1 MTGPV
6 PPIDSRGYDELVDQT
21 EQLAALFSP
30 WRPPV
35 TGDDPGRALIR
46 AFAGMARQV
55 LDRLNRIPDRDLL
68 VFLDLI
74 GAEPLAARAA
84 TVALTFEPPDGSDAT
99 ALVPAGTSVGPDP
112 ADPNAATDIGY
123 RTQEDLVVVPA
134 RLVAAIVREPDA
146 DRVAD
151 VTASATGLVAL
162 PWPGFVGDTL
172 AEHALHL
179 AEDATTALPPPRS
192 LRVGLSFADAASA
205 DRFAGLP
212 LEWAWW
218 DGAAWRS
225 ITPAWTRAGDHGYT
239 VDLPD
244 VGTPEP
250 HDIGGRQ
257 GRWLRALLTRAV
269 TVVGAVPAL
278 VSVTVG
284 ATVTREPDRL
294 PMAAFAGTTSADLGA
309 DVFPFGPQPAF
320 GGVFALA
327 DDVFG
332 QVGAEVTMAVTV
344 SPGVPALIRPS
355 LDLVLLWE
363 VGGADGWTEIGRSG
377 PGATASGADFSDGTA
392 ALSGDGQV
400 RLTVPPTGDARD
412 TYGVRSWWL
421 RVRIVAGDYGRP
433 AGYRAAT
440 TAEQAR
446 TPGQTIVLTPS
457 TLGPPALASVRLGH
471 RLTRDVPPSGVVV
484 VNGADVVDRTGDPS
498 GLVPFVAATDR
509 HAELYLGFDR
519 PFPNAPVAVYVQ
531 VVEPGQ
537 AMPLTWEY
545 ASSTGWA
552 PLAVVDDTRGLTRS
566 GAVRFVGP
574 ADLAPTAQLGRTF
587 CWLRARRSDVG
598 RLTAPRLGRVLTNT
612 VMAEH
617 SLRHDAEVLGFS
629 DGTPG
634 QRLRT
639 AATPVLDGELVEV
652 LEATGWQPW
661 SAVPTLAAS
670 GADDR
675 QYVLDRALG
684 DVTFGDGRRGAVPVA
699 GGAVRITYRSG
710 GGAAGNRPP
719 ATITQLTAAL
729 AGVAA
734 VTNHE
739 AAAGGADAEPV
750 ERVRMRGPRSLRHGD
765 RAVTAEDYADL
776 ARDAS
781 ADVVRAVTQGPAINP
796 LDVAWIDPVPVTPG
810 AQTGDGSVLCHASD
824 ADVAAKAVAGAGAVS
839 VAVVPARET
848 ARLDPAPQL
857 LAQVS
862 DLVRARCPVVLGPA
876 ELAVVGPAWIEVTV
890 HVTVRATDLG
900 AAQGLPAAIG
910 TALARFLHPL
920 RGGADGAGWEFGR
933 VPHLSDMYAVVAAT
947 RGVDHVGALRVDTVP
962 DPATLDRARLAR
974 SLVRSGAHTVT
985 VAAS

>member
-1 MTGPV
+1 M
-6 PPIDSRGYDELVDQT
+6 
-21 EQLAALFSP
+21 
-30 WRPPV
+30 
-35 TGDDPGRALIR
+35 
-46 AFAGMARQV
+46 
-55 LDRLNRIPDRDLL
+55 
-68 VFLDLI
+68 
-74 GAEPLAARAA
+74 
-84 TVALTFEPPDGSDAT
+84 
-99 ALVPAGTSVGPDP
+99 
-112 ADPNAATDIGY
+112 
-123 RTQEDLVVVPA
+123 
-134 RLVAAIVREPDA
+134 
-146 DRVAD
+146 
-151 VTASATGLVAL
+151 
-162 PWPGFVGDTL
+162 
-172 AEHALHL
+172 
-179 AEDATTALPPPRS
+179 
-192 LRVGLSFADAASA
+192 
-205 DRFAGLP
+205 
-212 LEWAWW
+212 
-218 DGAAWRS
+218 
-225 ITPAWTRAGDHGYT
+225 
-239 VDLPD
+239 
-244 VGTPEP
+244 
-250 HDIGGRQ
+250 
-257 GRWLRALLTRAV
+257 
-269 TVVGAVPAL
+269 
-278 VSVTVG
+278 
-284 ATVTREPDRL
+284 
-294 PMAAFAGTTSADLGA
+294 
-309 DVFPFGPQPAF
+309 
-320 GGVFALA
+320 
-327 DDVFG
+327 
-332 QVGAEVTMAVTV
+332 TV

-392 ALSGDGQV
+392 ALSRDGQV

-440 TAEQAR
+440 DAEQAR

-545 ASSTGWA
+545 ASSTGWV

-587 CWLRARRSDVG
+587 CWLRARRSDVRPAHRAAPGPRAHQHGDG
-598 RLTAPRLGRVLTNT
+598 RALAAPRRRGSRLQRWHARTAPADRGDPRARRRAGRG
-612 VMAEH
+612 A
-617 SLRHDAEVLGFS
+617 RGD
-629 DGTPG
+629 
-634 QRLRT
+634 
-639 AATPVLDGELVEV
+639 
-652 LEATGWQPW
+652 GWQPW

-684 DVTFGDGRRGAVPVA
+684 EVAFGDGRRGAVPVA

-734 VTNHE
+734 VVNHE